1 MLKSVNTKKVGQYC
15 AVAALVLGLG
25 FSASSI
31 TEVAAQPDIAAVEN
45 VRFAGADES
54 ASLESREIQKE
65 LTTFIRGMA
74 EGDAKTVWMYA
85 SEEDQMAFETEDAVL
100 EAFADAFPALTEAQA
115 VSFGSFRQEGDT
127 PFAVVSFKDGS
138 GNQYQAE
145 VGLWL
150 DDAGDWKVVSCEV
163 TALSD
168 RVASL

>member
-1 MLKSVNTKKVGQYC
+1 MLKSVNSKKVGQYY

-25 FSASSI
+25 FSANSI
-31 TEVAAQPDIAAVEN
+31 TEVAAQPDAAVVEN
-45 VRFAGADES
+45 VRFSGAEE
-54 ASLESREIQKE
+54 AAALASREIQQE

-85 SEEDQMAFETEDAVL
+85 SEEDQMAFETEEAVL
-100 EAFADAFPALTEAQA
+100 AAFADAFPALTEAQS
-115 VSFGSFRQEGDT
+115 VTFGTFREEGDT

-163 TALSD
+163 TALTD